1 MRLGSVFTLGLVA
14 LAFKAE
20 AQTWNATTY
29 LQPGGTSSC
38 PKASATYGLA
48 VSDGELVAKIPSGP
62 THRSPIAPDGNV
74 ILRYDSGH
82 PRIGWVTIAGNV
94 RSRELTLTSSA
105 FPGCVYA
112 LAEAAPS
119 DPVSAYSGS
128 QGDWALGRWNGLQ
141 VRNVQ
146 GVGLQSSPYSLII
159 ERQSIGK
166 VFCRF
171 NIPEAV
177 HITLWASK
185 CRITSDAVDV
195 TSGPAEL
202 GLTRAAEGRLEG
214 TMRYPGGSAIVRLTR
229 Q

>member
-1 MRLGSVFTLGLVA
+1 MRLRLVLALAIFA
-14 LAFKAE
+14 LAFRAE
-20 AQTWNATTY
+20 AQTWSATTY
-29 LQPGGTSSC
+29 LQPGATSSC

-48 VSDGELVAKIPSGP
+48 VSDGELAAKIPSGA
-62 THRSPIAPDGNV
+62 THRSPIGSDGNV
-74 ILRYDSGH
+74 NMRYDSGH

-112 LAEAAPS
+112 LAESAPS
-119 DPVSAYSGS
+119 DPLSAYSGS

-141 VRNVQ
+141 VRNVG
-146 GVGLQSSPYSLII
+146 GVGLQSSPYSLIV
-159 ERQSIGK
+159 ERQSSGK

-171 NIPEAV
+171 NNPEIV

-185 CRITSDAVDV
+185 CRVTSDAVDI

-202 GLTRAAEGRLEG
+202 ALVRVAGGRLEG
-214 TMRYPGGSAIVRLTR
+214 TMRYPEGSAIIRLTR
-229 Q
+229 